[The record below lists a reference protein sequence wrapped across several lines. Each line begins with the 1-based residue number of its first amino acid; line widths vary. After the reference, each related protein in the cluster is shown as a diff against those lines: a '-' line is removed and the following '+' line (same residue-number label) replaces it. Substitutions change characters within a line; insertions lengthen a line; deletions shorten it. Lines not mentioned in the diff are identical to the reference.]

1 LEGTISD
8 AAQFAVADADAAR
21 LTAADADAARFAA
34 ADTDA
39 ARLAAADADAA
50 RFTAADA
57 DATRGVTECYGCS
70 AKRYVDGYSY
80 AHASV
85 SKCDACADVNLDYH
99 AIVGK
104 CYADGDTNDDA
115 SSDADA
121 GPVDGCAHGY
131 GCTRET

>member
-21 LTAADADAARFAA
+21 LA
-34 ADTDA
+34 
-39 ARLAAADADAA
+39 
-50 RFTAADA
+50 AADA

-80 AHASV
+80 GHAGV
-85 SKCDACADVNLDYH
+85 SKRDACFADCNAITAQHDADVNLDYH
-99 AIVGK
+99 PIVAER
-104 CYADGDTNDDA
+104 YANGNTNDDA